1 MTSNEALIVTED
13 DSRVRIALNRPERK
27 NALDRALV
35 RGLGDALEA
44 AVRREATRVIVL
56 TGLGG
61 SFCSG
66 ADLASMGGEPGD
78 FAARIDEFHR
88 LIHIVVSAP
97 QPVVAAVDGPA
108 VGFGADLALACDL
121 RVLSSRGYVQ
131 DSFVRIGLMP
141 DGGGTLWLPE
151 LVGAGRALEFLFLG
165 TRLEAE
171 RCRELGI
178 ANRVVPVEGFEAAVA
193 DLSRELSEAAPLAVR
208 AIKAAVRASARESLE
223 KALGREKAGQL
234 ALLVSEDLR
243 EGVGAFLGK
252 RSPRFTGR

>member
-1 MTSNEALIVTED
+1 MANESLIVTED
-13 DSRVRIALNRPERK
+13 ESRVRIALNRPERK
-27 NALDRALV
+27 NALDRELV
-35 RGLGDALEA
+35 RALGDALDA

-66 ADLASMGGEPGD
+66 ADLASMAGQPGD
-78 FAARIDEFHR
+78 FAERIDEFHR
-88 LIHIVVSAP
+88 LIRIVVGAP

-108 VGFGADLALACDL
+108 VGFGADLALASDL
-121 RVLSSRGYVQ
+121 RVLSARGYVQ

-151 LVGAGRALEFLFLG
+151 LVGAGRALEFLLLG

-171 RCRELGI
+171 RCQELGI
-178 ANRVVPVEGFEAAVA
+178 ANRVVSVEEFEAAVGE
-193 DLSRELSEAAPLAVR
+193 LSRELSMAAPLAVR
-208 AIKAAVRASARESLE
+208 AIKQAVRANTRELLEKTLARE
-223 KALGREKAGQL
+223 RAGQL
-234 ALLVSEDLR
+234 TLLASEDLR

-252 RSPRFTGR
+252 RPPRFTGH